1 MVNHG
6 CQHRCVNNDSEE
18 GYRCECNEGFA
29 LGSDEKT
36 CQGTHAVVNVIL
48 CLNMY
53 VLYMICT
60 CMNGDS
66 I

>member
-6 CQHRCVNNDSEE
+6 CQHRCVNTDSEK

-29 LGSDEKT
+29 LGSDGKT
-36 CQGTHAVVNVIL
+36 CQGTHTVVNVIL

-53 VLYMICT
+53 VLLHDMYLHEW
-60 CMNGDS
+60 
-66 I
+66 